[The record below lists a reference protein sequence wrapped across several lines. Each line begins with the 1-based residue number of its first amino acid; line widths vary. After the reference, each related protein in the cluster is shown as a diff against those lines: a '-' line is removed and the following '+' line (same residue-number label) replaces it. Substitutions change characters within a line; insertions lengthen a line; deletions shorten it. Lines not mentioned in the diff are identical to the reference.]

1 MSELETVARPFYEDS
16 RLFFYDEG
24 YQRYLDRV
32 RDSVL
37 DHPSDPKEQGRLMM
51 FNELMTYYYGCHMT
65 NEGNDV
71 PEEEG
76 IVYFHPR
83 LFAQRLGMY
92 ETELS
97 TKFDILSL
105 GKKAILKD
113 FSEGFWAYYFRFSPI
128 NDPLYDEGKKTAKP
142 IGMQRVAVDLQE
154 EMFRQE
160 AEHKKKKEE
169 KNK

>member
-1 MSELETVARPFYEDS
+1 MIKLKTVARPFYKDS

-24 YQRYLDRV
+24 YLRYLDRI

-37 DHPSDPKEQGRLMM
+37 DHPSDPKEQGRLIM
-51 FNELMTYYYGCHMT
+51 FNKLITYYRGCHMT

-83 LFAQRLGMY
+83 LFAQRLDMY
-92 ETELS
+92 KKELA
-97 TKFDILSL
+97 TKSDALSIGKKDILE
-105 GKKAILKD
+105 D
-113 FSEGFWAYYFRFSPI
+113 FSKGFWAYYFRFSPI
-128 NDPLYDEGKKTAKP
+128 NDPLYDEGKETAEP
-142 IGMQRVAVDLQE
+142 IGMQRVAVALQE

-160 AEHKKKKEE
+160 AEHKKKKR
-169 KNK
+169 K